1 MGKLQYNPM
10 EGARYGGEREGRF
23 SIEEIFAGV
32 RGNDKEDRSFRGFLV
47 KEDINAPA

>member
-1 MGKLQYNPM
+1 M

-32 RGNDKEDRSFRGFLV
+32 GVTTKRTVPFGVFS
-47 KEDINAPA
+47 